1 MSTRGAI
8 ATTRPIV
15 QSGRFCAVSSPVVEV
30 VDEDSVS
37 VTVDNSS
44 VGGMTIREGPDS
56 DGNEQP
62 ASATETISVPIAAVA
77 QITRRNRRSR
87 DPDVDSGWGR

>member
-1 MSTRGAI
+1 MAI
-8 ATTRPIV
+8 TRPIV
-15 QSGRFCAVSSPVVEV
+15 HSGKFCAESSPVVDV

-56 DGNEQP
+56 DGNEHP
-62 ASATETISVPIAAVA
+62 ARAAETDSVPIAAVA
-77 QITRRNRRSR
+77 QITRRNR
-87 DPDVDSGWGR
+87 